1 MSGTYRQDLNWL
13 VTEFTTRVEDVAHAI
28 VVSADGVPLALSA
41 GIPGKAVEQLAAIT
55 SGLTSLMQGAARV
68 FEGGAATQAMV
79 EMEDGLM
86 FVKAISDGSSLAV
99 LTAPEC
105 DTRQVSY
112 EMTLLVEAVGELLTP
127 AMRAEVLVRVDGLGV
142 ATVRSGQ

>member
-1 MSGTYRQDLNWL
+1 MSGAYRQDLNWL
-13 VTEFTTRVEDVAHAI
+13 VTDFTTRVEDVAHAI

-41 GIPGKAVEQLAAIT
+41 GIPGRAVEQLAAIT
-55 SGLTSLMQGAARV
+55 SGLTSLMQGAARI
-68 FEGGAATQAMV
+68 FEGGAATQALV
-79 EMEDGLM
+79 EMDAGLM

-112 EMTLLVEAVGELLTP
+112 EMTRLVGAVGELLTP
-127 AMRAEVLVRVDGLGV
+127 AMRAEL
-142 ATVRSGQ
+142 

>member
-1 MSGTYRQDLNWL
+1 LSQLYRQDLNWL
-13 VTEFTTRVEDVAHAI
+13 VTEFTARVTDVAHAI
-28 VVSADGVPLALSA
+28 VVSADGVPLALST
-41 GIPGKAVEQLAAIT
+41 GIPLNAVEQLAAIT
-55 SGLTSLMQGAARV
+55 SGLTSLMVGAARV
-68 FEGGAATQAMV
+68 FEGGAPLQALV
-79 EMEDGLM
+79 EMDGGLM

-127 AMRAEVLVRVDGLGV
+127 AVRGE
-142 ATVRSGQ
+142 R